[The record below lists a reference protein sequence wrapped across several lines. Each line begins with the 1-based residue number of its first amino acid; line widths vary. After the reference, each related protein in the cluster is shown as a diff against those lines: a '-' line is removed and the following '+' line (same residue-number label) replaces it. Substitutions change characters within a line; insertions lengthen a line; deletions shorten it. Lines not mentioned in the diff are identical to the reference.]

1 MLCERITEPRRL
13 ADRRYIAEPKLD
25 GQRAQLH
32 VRDDAAVAGLAPQ
45 HRMAFRFSDIRW
57 RGVRPPKRF
66 GMRLK
71 QLRNEKGWSQAT
83 LARKLGVTREYLA
96 RLEAGLHDPPLSTVE
111 RLAKIL
117 RVSITKVVK

>member
-1 MLCERITEPRRL
+1 
-13 ADRRYIAEPKLD
+13 
-25 GQRAQLH
+25 
-32 VRDDAAVAGLAPQ
+32 
-45 HRMAFRFSDIRW
+45 
-57 RGVRPPKRF
+57 
-66 GMRLK
+66 MRLK